1 MQIQMDN
8 IVFVKWSGM
17 AVTRHAFDS
26 GLKFWLSKRCFFS
39 LLFQVFFPIISSVLL
54 DLCKARVQG
63 WMRTSFSLVAWKT
76 HHLSTSIKTV
86 SWINSYWPFTSE
98 SDSSLAKTR
107 SMQSMHDWHCV
118 RYGCWQSF
126 DWLLCFP
133 PYRCTLIHPSLIKN
147 NVQLKLLLV
156 FQKKKVSSHVK
167 GRVSRGCPK
176 HRKKL
181 LLMWYII
188 CLSHGL

>member
-1 MQIQMDN
+1 MSWCFKRNILSMQIQMDN

-26 GLKFWLSKRCFFS
+26 GLKFRLSKRCFFS
-39 LLFQVFFPIISSVLL
+39 FLFQVFFPIISSVLL

-86 SWINSYWPFTSE
+86 CWINSYWPFTSE

-118 RYGCWQSF
+118 SVRMLAVFWLAAMLSSVSVYF
-126 DWLLCFP
+126 DTP
-133 PYRCTLIHPSLIKN
+133 
-147 NVQLKLLLV
+147 
-156 FQKKKVSSHVK
+156 
-167 GRVSRGCPK
+167 
-176 HRKKL
+176 
-181 LLMWYII
+181 
-188 CLSHGL
+188 